1 MVGTKSEMMAMT
13 KKYEEEVVGDS
24 VRILRELREL
34 EDRETLMDITSD

>member
-1 MVGTKSEMMAMT
+1 MMART